1 MVVVIPGA
9 LEDSKNISEK
19 EYYKKWGQSKTDH
32 VYGDPISFTAEKE
45 PTKDISQGF
54 WGTLFSSVSSSSIV
68 SFIRYQLA
76 LGGPRDTSFSINEE
90 NIRGYE
96 DHIGFLLQAN
106 SETELN
112 NIKKTIDEVRLNQ
125 QVVASANGFLGTSGG
140 IIGGFID
147 PTVLLSGGIA
157 GAGIKTIAATAKGI
171 NWAKKASV
179 FAKNVIEDKFG
190 KDFAASAGGVML
202 KSFGSG
208 VLGGATTGAIDVGIE
223 SLVEDVDSEDALSKI
238 AWFSIFGGGL
248 GLLVGA
254 NKGTQMSLQRKRA
267 DKLVNAINT
276 KNPNKIVLTD
286 AEFQKAV
293 NNPDFINAKIK
304 SALGMENLQTSPDIR
319 GNLSP
324 SNVVKSVMNTLVD
337 NPFVLINESSG
348 KIIVVSPSVE
358 SVASSMV
365 AESLFKLQKNI
376 NNYYSKWLQEKY
388 GNALIAKLKSF
399 KDLKVWAGGKD
410 YEAFLQELS
419 NESFTPG
426 STSSSVIRE
435 LANKNYNE
443 IIKPLADYGM
453 KHDLWGYKKT
463 KDFELNQ
470 KKTELEKGIKSNDR
484 EIARIISQRKISVPI
499 GKVNGLMK
507 NQDVTIEAVEKHL
520 KGLEKSLGQNQK
532 RQALLESINEKISPD
547 IKDSKALR
555 KLTQQLKNARSSFE
569 KETKENIK
577 QYFSEKIKA
586 DTKFE
591 TLEEAIDAEEKVVA
605 DLIENINL
613 KSDVAIKPSELKEL
627 GKINEKIRVV
637 ENKIKSSSR
646 KQPRQEKLL
655 KTLKMHKSFLEFLSK
670 NSKGTTPAEWK
681 KLGKEQKVLKDLIK
695 ERDSVFKNR
704 EKLFKKGEKKQT
716 TIEDKL
722 IDALEKLIPEIDKL
736 KNNPNAKLTEGQ
748 LRELKGK
755 VKEQLKN
762 LAKEERTLIKDKEL
776 KSKAI
781 EDARAERSEEVDKLS
796 ADTEAKAKEIEE
808 TDKAIEENN
817 KKVYTQEDF
826 ERLPE
831 GERYFPRRF
840 DTIKVG
846 INEKGAIN
854 AIKKGFW
861 SESKYRDLK
870 NIPEKELTAEQKKVL
885 LEEDNRLSEAAQ
897 DVVNKILH
905 REDKGVVK
913 NTRKTRGPERPRNL
927 TFSTKYIEDY
937 MIQDPMNALR
947 DYIRT
952 VITDTE
958 LLKRFGTLNLNEIT
972 NAIENDYEGLIKNS
986 VSEKQKKTLNTR
998 KEKDLEDI
1006 RCVWCRVRG
1015 IKEYSAEDLTEWGR
1029 AFNHGANI
1037 INNLNVAR
1045 LIGGTVISA
1054 TSDLAQACMTV
1065 GFKNFFKGV
1074 SKWFNKDFREAFR
1087 GEEDTWLR
1095 AIDHFKNTRQ
1105 LGFYN
1110 QMIDSGVL
1118 AAVDNFSGKLA
1129 DLSVKMSMITKWDE
1143 LNKFIIGY
1151 VAQERVLKIGE
1162 KLIKKSKLSIKDSE
1176 WLTTTGITEEN
1187 ATKMFEQFKKYGR
1200 ITDGGI
1206 WESSVG
1212 YWDNNKLKD
1221 IFRGAVKKIQNQAIL
1236 TPTAGSVPRGFDV
1249 SFLKPILQF
1258 KRFTFSAYS
1267 KCMIP
1272 TLQKR
1277 DLNAFAGITMMMS
1290 IGIMKAYLRALKSGY
1305 AISMTDAVKTSLKE
1319 AEVGSYFGDAY
1330 GLLSNFVG
1338 LNDKKN
1344 QTSQQ
1349 FMRDMFGTGYDFI
1362 TTFHD
1367 GSLGLSK
1374 LITGLGG
1381 EMSYGQIH
1389 NIRKMLPLQ
1398 NNIFLS
1404 KLFDAFEAS
1413 EIDKRGTK
1421 RAKKIFSEKKNQ

>member
-32 VYGDPISFTAEKE
+32 VYGDPMSFIAEKE
-45 PTKDISQGF
+45 PSKDMSQGF
-54 WGTLFSSVSSSSIV
+54 WGTLFSGVSSSSIV

-76 LGGPRDTSFSINEE
+76 LGGPRDPNFSINEE
-90 NIRGYE
+90 NIMGYE
-96 DHIGFLLQAN
+96 DHLGFLLQAN

-112 NIKKTIDEVRLNQ
+112 NIKKTIDAVRLNQ
-125 QVVASANGFLGTSGG
+125 QVVASANGFLGTTGS

-147 PTVLLSGGIA
+147 PTILLSGGIA

-171 NWAKKASV
+171 NWVQKASV
-179 FAKNVIEDKFG
+179 FAKNVIADKFG

-202 KSFGSG
+202 KGFGSG
-208 VLGGATTGAIDVGIE
+208 VLGGAATGAIDVGID

-238 AWFSIFGGGL
+238 AWFSIFGGGI

-254 NKGTQMSLQRKRA
+254 NKGTQMAIQRKRA
-267 DKLVNAINT
+267 DKLIKAINT

-293 NNPDFINAKIK
+293 NNPDFINSKIK

-348 KIIVVSPSVE
+348 KTIVVNPSVE

-365 AESLFKLQKNI
+365 AENLFKLQKNI

-388 GNALIAKLKSF
+388 SNTGIAKLKAF

-426 STSSSVIRE
+426 STSSTAIRE

-453 KHDLWGYKKT
+453 KYDLWGYKVNDLFKIEQEIKAIGKIEANP
-463 KDFELNQ
+463 KDLINGKLPKELEQ
-470 KKTELEKGIKSNDR
+470 KKAK
-484 EIARIISQRKISVPI
+484 
-499 GKVNGLMK
+499 
-507 NQDVTIEAVEKHL
+507 
-520 KGLEKSLGQNQK
+520 
-532 RQALLESINEKISPD
+532 
-547 IKDSKALR
+547 
-555 KLTQQLKNARSSFE
+555 
-569 KETKENIK
+569 
-577 QYFSEKIKA
+577 
-586 DTKFE
+586 
-591 TLEEAIDAEEKVVA
+591 
-605 DLIENINL
+605 
-613 KSDVAIKPSELKEL
+613 LKEL
-627 GKINEKIRVV
+627 Q
-637 ENKIKSSSR
+637 NKREEI
-646 KQPRQEKLL
+646 L
-655 KTLKMHKSFLEFLSK
+655 K
-670 NSKGTTPAEWK
+670 
-681 KLGKEQKVLKDLIK
+681 KE
-695 ERDSVFKNR
+695 
-704 EKLFKKGEKKQT
+704 
-716 TIEDKL
+716 
-722 IDALEKLIPEIDKL
+722 
-736 KNNPNAKLTEGQ
+736 
-748 LRELKGK
+748 
-755 VKEQLKN
+755 
-762 LAKEERTLIKDKEL
+762 
-776 KSKAI
+776 
-781 EDARAERSEEVDKLS
+781 
-796 ADTEAKAKEIEE
+796 
-808 TDKAIEENN
+808 
-817 KKVYTQEDF
+817 YTQEDF
-826 ERLPE
+826 EGLPK

-840 DTIKVG
+840 DAIKVG
-846 INEKGAIN
+846 LNEKGAVN
-854 AIKKGFW
+854 AIKNGFW

-870 NIPEKELTAEQKKVL
+870 NIPEKELTVAQKKVL

-913 NTRKTRGPERPRNL
+913 NPRKTRGSERPRNL

-947 DYIRT
+947 DYTRT

-958 LLKRFGTLNLNEIT
+958 LLKRFGTLNLNELI

-986 VSEKQKKTLNTR
+986 VSEKQKKILNTR

-1151 VAQERVLKIGE
+1151 VTQERVLKIGE
-1162 KLIKKSKLSIKDSE
+1162 KLLKKSKISIKDSE
-1176 WLTTTGITEEN
+1176 WLATTGITEEN
-1187 ATKMFEQFKKYGR
+1187 ATKIFEQFKKYGR

-1212 YWDNNKLKD
+1212 FWDNNKLKD
-1221 IFRGAVKKIQNQAIL
+1221 IFRGAVKKIQNQAVL

-1305 AISMTDAVKTSLKE
+1305 VISMADAVKTSLKE

-1330 GLLSNFVG
+1330 GLLSNFAG
-1338 LNDKKN
+1338 LNGKKN

-1389 NIRKMLPLQ
+1389 NVRKMLPLQ

-1421 RAKKIFSEKKNQ
+1421 RAKKIFYEKKKQK

>member
-32 VYGDPISFTAEKE
+32 VYGEPMSFTAEKE

-76 LGGPRDTSFSINEE
+76 LGGPKDTSFSINEE

-208 VLGGATTGAIDVGIE
+208 VLGGATTGAIDVGID

-254 NKGTQMSLQRKRA
+254 NKGTQMALQRKRA
-267 DKLVNAINT
+267 DKLVKAINT

-365 AESLFKLQKNI
+365 SESLFKLQKNI

-426 STSSSVIRE
+426 STSSSAIRE

-453 KHDLWGYKKT
+453 KHDLWGYKANDLFKIEQEIKAIGNVDANP
-463 KDFELNQ
+463 KDLIN
-470 KKTELEKGIKSNDR
+470 
-484 EIARIISQRKISVPI
+484 
-499 GKVNGLMK
+499 GKLP
-507 NQDVTIEAVEKHL
+507 
-520 KGLEKSLGQNQK
+520 KGLEQK
-532 RQALLESINEKISPD
+532 
-547 IKDSKALR
+547 KA
-555 KLTQQLKNARSSFE
+555 K
-569 KETKENIK
+569 
-577 QYFSEKIKA
+577 
-586 DTKFE
+586 
-591 TLEEAIDAEEKVVA
+591 
-605 DLIENINL
+605 
-613 KSDVAIKPSELKEL
+613 LKEL
-627 GKINEKIRVV
+627 Q
-637 ENKIKSSSR
+637 NKREEI
-646 KQPRQEKLL
+646 L
-655 KTLKMHKSFLEFLSK
+655 K
-670 NSKGTTPAEWK
+670 
-681 KLGKEQKVLKDLIK
+681 KE
-695 ERDSVFKNR
+695 
-704 EKLFKKGEKKQT
+704 
-716 TIEDKL
+716 
-722 IDALEKLIPEIDKL
+722 
-736 KNNPNAKLTEGQ
+736 
-748 LRELKGK
+748 
-755 VKEQLKN
+755 
-762 LAKEERTLIKDKEL
+762 
-776 KSKAI
+776 
-781 EDARAERSEEVDKLS
+781 
-796 ADTEAKAKEIEE
+796 
-808 TDKAIEENN
+808 
-817 KKVYTQEDF
+817 YTQEDF
-826 ERLPE
+826 EKLPE

-958 LLKRFGTLNLNEIT
+958 LLKRFGTLNLNELT

-986 VSEKQKKTLNTR
+986 VSEKQKKILNTR

-1162 KLIKKSKLSIKDSE
+1162 KLLKKSKLSIKDSE

-1187 ATKMFEQFKKYGR
+1187 AAKIFEQFKKHGR

-1206 WESSVG
+1206 LESSVG
-1212 YWDNNKLKD
+1212 FWDNDKLKD
-1221 IFRGAVKKIQNQAIL
+1221 IFRGGVKKIQNQAVL

-1421 RAKKIFSEKKNQ
+1421 RAKKIFSEKKKQK